1 MAVTFSVKNVPN
13 DVAERLKERA
23 ARNHR
28 SLQGE
33 LRAIL
38 EEAAHVVT
46 VEELSLLARRIG
58 LRGKAG
64 ESAAMLREVRDAAS
78 R

>member
-38 EEAAHVVT
+38 EEAAHVST
-46 VEELSLLARRIG
+46 IEELAALARRLG
-58 LRGKAG
+58 LRGASG
-64 ESAAMLREVRDAAS
+64 ESAAMIREIRDAAS